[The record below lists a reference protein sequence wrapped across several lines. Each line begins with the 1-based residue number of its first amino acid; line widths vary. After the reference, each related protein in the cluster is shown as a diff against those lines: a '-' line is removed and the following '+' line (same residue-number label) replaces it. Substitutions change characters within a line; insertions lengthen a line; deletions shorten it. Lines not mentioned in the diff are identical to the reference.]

1 MHRIIIII
9 SMVFISGCVMTDTE
23 GNRLDIDSDHSLVT
37 REDGTKAYEYDNKTK
52 ESIEYDKD
60 GKEKKIIY
68 LPK

>member
-1 MHRIIIII
+1 
-9 SMVFISGCVMTDTE
+9 MTDTE
-23 GNRLDIDSDHSLVT
+23 GNRLDIDSDHSLIT